1 MNVCESIGT
10 AAAVLVVAFVGLP
23 AHAQIGVFPVNLPK
37 DDFTW
42 NWGDIE
48 RSRGRN
54 FPDFSINGGE
64 GGFRCSLEGKLRVSS
79 NYSPQAIRQ
88 MENDLR
94 SSLYFIQEAANTMNS
109 LDFRRDLDWATL
121 DCDKPEEGPA
131 DLEKQQ
137 ASLDKAKEKA
147 LKKMIEA
154 REKREREEAEARE
167 AAAKDR

>member
-23 AHAQIGVFPVNLPK
+23 AHAQFGAFPVNLPK

-42 NWGDIE
+42 NWGDVE

-54 FPDFSINGGE
+54 FPDFSMTGNE
-64 GGFRCSLEGKLRVSS
+64 GGFRCSLEGKLRLGS
-79 NYSPQAIRQ
+79 NYSPQAMRQ
-88 MENDLR
+88 LENDLR

-109 LDFRRDLDWATL
+109 LDLRRDLDWATL
-121 DCDKPEEGPA
+121 DCDKPEASQA

-137 ASLDKAKEKA
+137 QSLDKAKEKA

-154 REKREREEAEARE
+154 REKREREQ
-167 AAAKDR
+167 AAAAEEASNEP